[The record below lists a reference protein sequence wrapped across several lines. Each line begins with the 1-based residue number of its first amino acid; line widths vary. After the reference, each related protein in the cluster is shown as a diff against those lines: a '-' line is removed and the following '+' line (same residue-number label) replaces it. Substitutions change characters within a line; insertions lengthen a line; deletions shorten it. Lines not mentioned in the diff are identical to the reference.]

1 MKFEISES
9 ENTITVSVSLTERI
23 YARDPIESVD
33 TKKVLELLKES
44 GYNTS
49 EYNVEKHG
57 VCSTLKN
64 NQMLNDT
71 WVLVKKEKKVRNV
84 VKSTKQSTN
93 RRRRAT
99 KRSPNQKN
107 KLL

>member
-1 MKFEISES
+1 MKFQISES
-9 ENTITVSVSLTERI
+9 ENTVTVSVSLTERI
-23 YARDPIESVD
+23 YARDPVESVD

-57 VCSTLKN
+57 VCSTLTKN
-64 NQMLNDT
+64 QILNDT
-71 WVLVKKEKKVRNV
+71 WVFVKKEKKVRNV
-84 VKSTKQSTN
+84 VKSTKQSTT

-99 KRSPNQKN
+99 KRSSN
-107 KLL
+107 